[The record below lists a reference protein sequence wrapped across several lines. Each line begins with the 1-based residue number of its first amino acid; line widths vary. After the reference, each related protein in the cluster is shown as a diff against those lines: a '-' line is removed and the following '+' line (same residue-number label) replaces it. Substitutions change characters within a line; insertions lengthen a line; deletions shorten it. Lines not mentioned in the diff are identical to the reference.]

1 MNFWG
6 LKDDKKIRKLRFEA
20 LEEKIWVPRFP
31 QIVQIQIKENLQ

>member
-20 LEEKIWVPRFP
+20 LRGK
-31 QIVQIQIKENLQ
+31 NLGSSLSSDCPNSD